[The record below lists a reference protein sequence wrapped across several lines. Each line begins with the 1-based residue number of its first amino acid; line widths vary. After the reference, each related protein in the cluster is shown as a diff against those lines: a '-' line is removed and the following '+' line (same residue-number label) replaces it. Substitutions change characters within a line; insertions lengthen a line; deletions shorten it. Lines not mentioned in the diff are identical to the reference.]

1 MYITDSG
8 GLAAFAETISDSD
21 IIAIDTEFMREKT
34 YYARLCLIQVGTRHA
49 VAAIDPLAIPDL
61 GPLWRAIARPDVM
74 KVFHA
79 GSQDMEI
86 LYREM
91 GLAPAPVFDTQVA
104 ATLAGQPSQVGYGQ
118 LVRAVLGIDLDKGD
132 MYTDWAARPLTERQI
147 EYALN
152 DVRYLPEIYDRL
164 CGELDKEGRL
174 AWLAEDF
181 ERMADPQTYDVVP
194 EDQWRR
200 VKRASSLDRSALAVL
215 QSVAAWREREAQKRD
230 LPKRWVLGDESLVE
244 VARRAP
250 TDGASLGAIRGLG
263 DRAVGRFGEGILAAV
278 RQGLAV
284 PEEER
289 PRLAKR
295 RRCGKGSAQLADL
308 MGVLVRVRAR
318 EHGVAPTLL
327 ATRDDLEKLADGE
340 REESPLLTGWRH
352 TLVGA
357 ELEALLRGDISLR
370 VHDGDVVIE
379 ERS

>member
-34 YYARLCLIQVGTRHA
+34 YYARLCLIQVGTRDA
-49 VAAIDPLAIPDL
+49 VAAIDPLTIPDL

-86 LYREM
+86 MYREM
-91 GLAPAPVFDTQVA
+91 GRVPAPVFDTQVA

-164 CGELDKEGRL
+164 RGELDKEGRL

-295 RRCGKGSAQLADL
+295 RRPGKGSAQLADL